1 MNIGENLKEKKI
13 ILTGGSRGIG
23 LSILEKLYS
32 YNSKVLIVGSNNENL
47 LIAKEKYPNMEL
59 AITLDIAWEKVLNEY
74 KTKDETGKTDIT
86 SLPS

>member
-1 MNIGENLKEKKI
+1 MNTHIEDILHESYKLGLKD
-13 ILTGGSRGIG
+13 
-23 LSILEKLYS
+23 
-32 YNSKVLIVGSNNENL
+32 VLFKEWNQV
-47 LIAKEKYPNMEL
+47 KEKYPNMEV

>member
-1 MNIGENLKEKKI
+1 MNTHIEDILFESYKLGLKD
-13 ILTGGSRGIG
+13 ILF
-23 LSILEKLYS
+23 EEW
-32 YNSKVLIVGSNNENL
+32 NQV
-47 LIAKEKYPNMEL
+47 KEKYPNMEI

>member
-1 MNIGENLKEKKI
+1 MNTHIEDILFESYKLGLKD
-13 ILTGGSRGIG
+13 
-23 LSILEKLYS
+23 
-32 YNSKVLIVGSNNENL
+32 VLFKEWNQV
-47 LIAKEKYPNMEL
+47 KEKYPNMEV

>member
-1 MNIGENLKEKKI
+1 MNTHIEDILHEAYELKLKDVLFKEWD
-13 ILTGGSRGIG
+13 
-23 LSILEKLYS
+23 
-32 YNSKVLIVGSNNENL
+32 KVKN
-47 LIAKEKYPNMEL
+47 KYPNMEI